1 MSKGRGSTGRKR
13 AGRKSAPPD
22 DIAVSRVIWKPS
34 WRIVPSRFPPIGVPF
49 AEHLSAGEAELRRET
64 IGLFDRVADPADLE
78 AVFAVEAMT
87 NDRLRDEAGVL
98 SLVAPEDRIS
108 GPGSTAVMAAF
119 THLNPDGSR
128 FSDGTWG
135 VYYAGDRLETA
146 IAETRHHR
154 ARFLAATNQPR
165 IEIDMRVY
173 VADIDAD
180 LLDLRGRAGE
190 MPDVYD
196 PADYGGGQRLARR
209 LRDSGSAGI
218 VYDSVRLAGAACV
231 AVFRPKAIGPARQE
245 RHLCYVWDGKAIGQV
260 YEKRALE
267 GA

>member
-1 MSKGRGSTGRKR
+1 MAGKREGRTGRGSKERGSKGRGSTGRER
-13 AGRKSAPPD
+13 AGRKSAPPG
-22 DIAVSRVIWKPS
+22 IISVSRVIWRPS
-34 WRIVPSRFPPIGVPF
+34 WRIVPSRFPPIG
-49 AEHLSAGEAELRRET
+49 
-64 IGLFDRVADPADLE
+64 LFDRVANPADLE
-78 AVFAVEAMT
+78 AVFALEAMT
-87 NDRLRDEAGVL
+87 NDRLRDEAGEL

-119 THLNPDGSR
+119 THLNPEGSR

-154 ARFLAATNQPR
+154 ARFLAATSQPR

-173 VADIDAD
+173 QADIDAG
-180 LLDLRGRAGE
+180 LHDLRGRAGE

-209 LRDSGSAGI
+209 LRDGGSAGV

-245 RHLCYVWDGKAIGQV
+245 RHLCYIWNGKAIEQV